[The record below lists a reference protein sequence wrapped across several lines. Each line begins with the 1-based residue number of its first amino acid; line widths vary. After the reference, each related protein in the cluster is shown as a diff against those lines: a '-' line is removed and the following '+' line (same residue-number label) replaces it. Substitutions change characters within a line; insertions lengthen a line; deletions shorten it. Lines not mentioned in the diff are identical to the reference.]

1 MNNKRLV
8 TWKTD
13 WHKHIEKTPDQ
24 INKINIK
31 WKNQKTNQLK
41 IEHFIW
47 NQICFSKIF
56 FVADQKSSNKKFK
69 KKTTNK
75 LKYS

>member
-24 INKINIK
+24 INKVNIK
-31 WKNQKTNQLK
+31 MEKSKNESTQNSTL
-41 IEHFIW
+41 HFKP
-47 NQICFSKIF
+47 NMF
-56 FVADQKSSNKKFK
+56 FEDFFRG
-69 KKTTNK
+69 
-75 LKYS
+75 